1 MKAYAA
7 RLLLILLAICMRSCA
22 FSQDRCSRTQ
32 SSQLSSSSGDTPSD
46 RYLGLNEDGDFL
58 MVGINGNDSVD
69 ESDDGISSSTSSHSL
84 SMYGA
89 RVEST
94 PISALVDKWALDRFD
109 KLTSGSRAHGTGDD
123 ERGSSTSHQ
132 RLSTAGTQA
141 ESELASNAIEKSP
154 SEFWGLNEDGDFL
167 MVGINGND
175 SVDES
180 DDGISSSTSSHSLSM
195 YGARVESTPIS
206 ALVDK
211 WALDRFDKL
220 TSGSRAHGTGDD
232 ERGSSTSHQRLS
244 TAGTQAE
251 SELASNAIE
260 KSPSEFWGLNE
271 DGDFLM
277 VGINGNDSVDES
289 DDEIILASTQEWLL
303 GIVPTLPPG
312 ELIYYAQKLVN
323 IGFDP
328 VCVSQ
333 RKLKL
338 EDLSFMKAWH
348 RRSFLKEATGK
359 DNTF

>member
-69 ESDDGISSSTSSHSL
+69 ESDD
-84 SMYGA
+84 
-89 RVEST
+89 R
-94 PISALVDKWALDRFD
+94 
-109 KLTSGSRAHGTGDD
+109 
-123 ERGSSTSHQ
+123 
-132 RLSTAGTQA
+132 
-141 ESELASNAIEKSP
+141 
-154 SEFWGLNEDGDFL
+154 
-167 MVGINGND
+167 
-175 SVDES
+175 
-180 DDGISSSTSSHSLSM
+180 
-195 YGARVESTPIS
+195 
-206 ALVDK
+206 
-211 WALDRFDKL
+211 
-220 TSGSRAHGTGDD
+220 
-232 ERGSSTSHQRLS
+232 
-244 TAGTQAE
+244 
-251 SELASNAIE
+251 
-260 KSPSEFWGLNE
+260 
-271 DGDFLM
+271 
-277 VGINGNDSVDES
+277 
-289 DDEIILASTQEWLL
+289 IILESTQEWLL